1 MISQGKMISRT
12 VQITTTSTSA
22 APASSSFSRRSSES
36 FWNDADVGGSG
47 STYGDAHA
55 IRSDAAATVGSCPSR
70 DVSEDRSV
78 PSWLNLSSASDMENL
93 AASLLRS
100 ALMGAAAALGYHISS
115 AATRH
120 VLHLLEQRF
129 SHRSGREEIQY
140 QYLSN
145 EDTTLASLCKFQAKL
160 KQYLCRAIASL
171 TRKVKIRV
179 KQLRTS
185 LGTTWPFLLALA
197 SWPLT
202 LSGRDVRNIR
212 FDARK
217 MMVQRWILGP
227 LVLGW
232 LLCAKDDFD
241 DDDDDDVVD
250 QEKNGPTT
258 PARNQHQMDYT
269 DVIRRS
275 NSIAS
280 ATQTPVLPQQM
291 SQVQPLP
298 KQQRYMEM
306 LVHNV
311 SHTDL
316 ILGIALKKQLGA
328 TGGMK
333 ALMTTPRRVELEPM
347 ADEDTKGYVVAGG
360 SSANDINADPTEKY
374 ALCRPRFSAFDL
386 FTRRILDSIRSKM
399 LLSDSHDA
407 LMESIVSFPRYERSD
422 ASSRYN
428 LVTPRVKNRERMLP
442 VGFDLGDEEEDV
454 EGMLSV
460 RTNEVPSL
468 RVRGKDVAKM
478 GAALHVDLA
487 EEDEVVTCPA
497 EEPSDVIING
507 AFCPLL
513 AILLRRWHADIA
525 DKYDTASTDPR
536 NVKKVLVLVSGV
548 GSPRNWTHSIT
559 GNSTQA
565 CAELMEIFIKVL
577 YPDVTVVRI
586 HSDTNI
592 FRYDENISFAK
603 EELLPCINAYRDAH
617 ARGLP
622 YPDELQQETATPN
635 EFDPDWK
642 QSFSVALSFADGS
655 PARTH
660 AIQTSLR
667 QTYRP
672 TYYHFWQLKT
682 FWHDGKLS
690 DEDIEVHAFEEMET
704 VPALDVAKISDK
716 EVQLVINEMR
726 AFRQYFLE
734 TLDENSNDIKKFWL
748 RKTKKPVLAV
758 LLVADAKDGGK
769 AKLYRGSNMEVSMPT
784 GSLCAERN
792 VIGTALAS
800 NPGLKRE
807 DLKMVAV
814 LAIPLSKDEP
824 SDAAFPPQ
832 IPSPPPGLDL
842 GVCAV
847 VGSTEGSPRRTTIT
861 SADSSAGGSSF
872 PEGKQFLSE
881 INQKL
886 EAEVKEK
893 RSSVASMPRSYS
905 TTSFSSI
912 IEEKRASSK
921 NDDAT
926 GNANDDESPL
936 SWTMADAPQGDESGK
951 KAAEAAPTSNKP
963 GVVAFHESIDL
974 SRKHSNSITSP
985 PGTPMRKIKLNTN
998 STFRPTFGRG
1008 RSSGKTKRTV
1018 VVHSQNDINPLAPCG
1033 ACNEW
1038 LKKIAESNPYFKV
1051 LTFTDADCHGV
1062 YITPVIE

>member
-1 MISQGKMISRT
+1 
-12 VQITTTSTSA
+12 
-22 APASSSFSRRSSES
+22 
-36 FWNDADVGGSG
+36 
-47 STYGDAHA
+47 
-55 IRSDAAATVGSCPSR
+55 
-70 DVSEDRSV
+70 
-78 PSWLNLSSASDMENL
+78 
-93 AASLLRS
+93 
-100 ALMGAAAALGYHISS
+100 MGAAAALGYHISS

-120 VLHLLEQRF
+120 VLQLLEQRF
-129 SHRSGREEIQY
+129 SHRTSGPQEVQY
-140 QYLSN
+140 QRLSN
-145 EDTTLASLCKFQAKL
+145 EDTQISTLASIRRIESKL
-160 KQYLCRAIASL
+160 KQYVRRAVASL
-171 TRKVKIRV
+171 TRKVKIRIR
-179 KQLRTS
+179 QLRAS

-197 SWPLT
+197 SWPLA
-202 LSGRDVRNIR
+202 LSGGDMRHLK
-212 FDARK
+212 FDARRA
-217 MMVQRWILGP
+217 MVQRWVFGP
-227 LVLGW
+227 LVIGW
-232 LLCAKDDFD
+232 LLCARDDLD
-241 DDDDDDVVD
+241 DDDAD

-258 PARNQHQMDYT
+258 PARSKDQRDY
-269 DVIRRS
+269 DNLIHRS
-275 NSIAS
+275 NSIMSQTSIS
-280 ATQTPVLPQQM
+280 ATQTPIRQHEI
-291 SQVQPLP
+291 SQLQPPP
-298 KQQRYMEM
+298 KQQRYLEM
-306 LVHNV
+306 IVHNV

-333 ALMTTPRRVELEPM
+333 ALMTSRRIEREQM
-347 ADEDTKGYVVAGG
+347 ADAGG
-360 SSANDINADPTEKY
+360 SDNATNDPTEKY

-386 FTRRILDSIRSKM
+386 FTRKILDSIRSKM

-407 LMESIVSFPRYERSD
+407 LMDSVVSFPRYERSD

-442 VGFDLGDEEEDV
+442 VGFDLGGEEEDD
-454 EGMLSV
+454 EEMLSV
-460 RTNEVPSL
+460 QTNELPSL
-468 RVRGKDVAKM
+468 RVRGRDVAKM

-487 EEDEVVTCPA
+487 DDDDIVTCPA
-497 EEPSDVIING
+497 DEPSDVIING
-507 AFCPLL
+507 AFFPLL

-525 DKYDTASTDPR
+525 DKYDTATTDGR

-565 CAELMEIFIKVL
+565 CAELMEIYIKVL

-603 EELLPCINAYRDAH
+603 DELMPCINAYRDAH

-622 YPDELQQETATPN
+622 YPDDDVQQVSSTPT
-635 EFDPDWK
+635 EFDPDWR

-667 QTYRP
+667 QIYRP

-682 FWHDGKLS
+682 FWHDSKLS

-704 VPALDVAKISDK
+704 VPALDVVKISDK

-758 LLVADAKDGGK
+758 LLVADAKNGGK
-769 AKLYRGSNMEVSMPT
+769 PKLYRGSNMEVSMPT

-814 LAIPLSKDEP
+814 LAIPLGKDEP
-824 SDAAFPPQ
+824 ANASLPPQ
-832 IPSPPPGLDL
+832 VPSPPPGFDL

-847 VGSTEGSPRRTTIT
+847 VDSTEGSPRRATIT
-861 SADSSAGGSSF
+861 SADSSAADSSF

-886 EAEVKEK
+886 EAEAKDK
-893 RSSVASMPRSYS
+893 RRSVANMPRSYS

-912 IEEKRASSK
+912 LEEKRSRDS
-921 NDDAT
+921 NDDDDEAKD
-926 GNANDDESPL
+926 DDESPL
-936 SWTMADAPQGDESGK
+936 SWTMADAPEGDGSGEK
-951 KAAEAAPTSNKP
+951 SADVAPTLSKP
-963 GVVAFHESIDL
+963 GVVAFHESINL
-974 SRKHSNSITSP
+974 ARKHSNSITSP

-1008 RSSGKTKRTV
+1008 RSSSKAKRTV
-1018 VVHSQNDINPLAPCG
+1018 VVHTPDDINPLAPCG

-1051 LTFTDADCHGV
+1051 LTFTDADCNGV